1 MTREETLEAIKV
13 MQHYADGGEVECA
26 ERRGFS
32 QGVWCDEYSSTWDW
46 ITYNY
51 RIKKTTKKIKLE
63 AWLVEGELR
72 LIAEGESPVWAI
84 GIPARN
90 EPYRVP
96 SEDKWVEVEE

>member
-13 MQHYADGGEVECA
+13 MQHYADGGEVEQ
-26 ERRGFS
+26 RLRDD
-32 QGVWCDEYSSTWDW
+32 DELDW
-46 ITYNY
+46 HVNHYPNFDFLHYDY

-72 LIAEGESPVWAI
+72 LVSEGESPAWAL